1 MHVIPAACAER
12 KVPLQLRFSNNSF
25 TPEAA
30 EVAAQAIRRNAST
43 LTHAYMSDIIA
54 GRPEKAR
61 LCFPELEILGAF
73 NAESLGGVEELSTL

>member
-1 MHVIPAACAER
+1 M
-12 KVPLQLRFSNNSF
+12 QLRFSNNSF

-30 EVAAQAIRRNAST
+30 EVAAQAIQRNSST

-61 LCFPELEILGAF
+61 PQTPKTLKPQTLHP
-73 NAESLGGVEELSTL
+73 NSTSRTVAVRSQWDAAL